1 MENNFEEVW
10 SRIKDATGLQNLK
23 DLAEIVKRTGPA
35 VSGAKAKNE
44 FPPGWAYLVGKKY
57 GILTEWIMTGTGPK
71 RLKDLQNSS
80 QLFEITIEIDEW
92 IKEMIKEDHKR
103 IDWFEVQFKDL
114 FPAFKE
120 WKNGKKTKTEEE
132 DSTIYEKRVGN
143 GWK

>member
-23 DLAEIVKRTGPA
+23 DLAEIVKRTGAA

-44 FPPGWAYLVGKKY
+44 FPPGWAYLVGQKY

-80 QLFEITIEIDEW
+80 QQLEITIEIDEW
-92 IKEMIKEDHKR
+92 IKDIIKKEPFRK
-103 IDWFEVQFKDL
+103 DWFRGVFEDS

-120 WKNGKKTKTEEE
+120 WKREKETTEEE
-132 DSTIYEKRVGN
+132 VDSTVHEKRVGN